1 MTNDT
6 EREALKDKW
15 RAGFEREGV
24 ETVRARAV
32 HKRPIAYGVPEQWAE
47 ALTWL
52 REKEA
57 EAKAREERAEARA
70 EVTFHVALAILMLSI
85 LAMLGA
91 VFDWP

>member
-1 MTNDT
+1 MTDDK
-6 EREALKDKW
+6 EQEALKDKW

-24 ETVRARAV
+24 ESVRARAV

-52 REKEA
+52 REKEI

-70 EVTFHVALAILMLSI
+70 EVTFYVTLAILMLSI
-85 LAMLGA
+85 LAVLGA
-91 VFDWP
+91 AFEWR